1 LPELYLIVGLGNPGK
16 DYAKTRHNAGFIV
29 VDQLAKRWR
38 ADWKVEKKFSAR
50 IARAAPNERDVLLC
64 EPHTFMNSSGEAVA
78 AVVNFYRVA
87 LARLLVIVDDA
98 DLPLG
103 QIRLRP
109 SGSSGGHHGLESIEQ
124 HLGAREYARLR
135 VGIGRLSGGASV
147 PASQGP
153 REITGHVLGRFSSTE
168 AQLADKV
175 FAVATDQAECW
186 LNDGIQKAMNE
197 FNGTVDGP
205 ADERKEQ

>member
-1 LPELYLIVGLGNPGK
+1 MGLGNPGK

-29 VDQLAKRWR
+29 LDQLAKRWR
-38 ADWKVEKKFSAR
+38 TDWKNEKKFHAR
-50 IARAAPNERDVLLC
+50 MARAGRNERETLLC
-64 EPHTFMNSSGEAVA
+64 EPQTFMNSSGEAVA
-78 AVVNFYRVA
+78 AVVNFYRIE
-87 LARLLVIVDDA
+87 LPRMLVIVDDA

-103 QIRLRP
+103 QLRLRP

-124 HLGAREYARLR
+124 HLSSREYARLR
-135 VGIGRLSGGASV
+135 IGIGRTA
-147 PASQGP
+147 GP

-186 LNDGIQKAMNE
+186 LNDGIQKAMNQ
-197 FNGTVDGP
+197 FNGTIDGP